1 MVAKGI
7 VKHISHISVLLLIYN
22 GEKFIKGRY
31 IPLYLSSK
39 GKFLLHIYSSVCL
52 TYKSYKCF
60 ATYI

>member
-39 GKFLLHIYSSVCL
+39 GKFLLHIYNSVCL
-52 TYKSYKCF
+52 TYKS
-60 ATYI
+60 